1 MDEEEDL
8 PPSTEEAV
16 DDADE
21 SEEDVGINM
30 EELAK
35 RFSSIKRQY
44 NKSQKSIASS
54 GREDDKAQ
62 KDLDKL
68 GELLSFLSCHQ
79 KDSKLYLLQLGPW
92 QKQLGTP
99 IEKSMTFVN
108 KIASFQE
115 KTF

>member
-8 PPSTEEAV
+8 PPSTEEVV
-16 DDADE
+16 DEEDE

-44 NKSQKSIASS
+44 NKSQKTIASS
-54 GREDDKAQ
+54 GRENDKAQ

-68 GELLSFLSCHQ
+68 GELLNFLNYRQ
-79 KDSKLYLLQLGPW
+79 NDLRRYLLRLELS
-92 QKQLGTP
+92 QKQ
-99 IEKSMTFVN
+99 
-108 KIASFQE
+108 
-115 KTF
+115 